1 MGLQSLDFDYPGEVK
16 SVEAEREE
24 SLLIYG
30 GEVILHHIS
39 QHSPC

>member
-1 MGLQSLDFDYPGEVK
+1 MGLQLLDFNYPDEAK

-30 GEVILHHIS
+30 
-39 QHSPC
+39 